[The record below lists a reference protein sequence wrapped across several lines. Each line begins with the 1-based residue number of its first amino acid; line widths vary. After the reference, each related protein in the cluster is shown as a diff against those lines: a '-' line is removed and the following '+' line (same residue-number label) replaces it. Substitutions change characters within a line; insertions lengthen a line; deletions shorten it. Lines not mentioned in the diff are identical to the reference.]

1 MTIVHGS
8 DAAMKSAGLAAMK
21 HVQRAGLCV
30 TGFYEANFYS
40 ANYSSIVDQVL
51 GQAEKG
57 TI

>member
-1 MTIVHGS
+1 MHGS
-8 DAAMKSAGLAAMK
+8 DAAMKSASLAAMK

-30 TGFYEANFYS
+30 TGLYEANFYS